1 MLRRSKVA
9 TGLTKRGLVYLSKL
23 VVSSTDSTYLFL
35 MAEVVPQ
42 VCARFH
48 RAVELIGSRWTG
60 AIIQTLLHGKTRYA
74 LIKAAIPDITDR
86 MLSERL
92 RSLEAEDLVTRWVI
106 ADTPVRVEYEL
117 TEKGRSLQIALH
129 EIGAWAERWI
139 PLDTPPDKDP
149 VDHPDPRGGT
159 TYQRSRVAKGA

>member
-1 MLRRSKVA
+1 
-9 TGLTKRGLVYLSKL
+9 
-23 VVSSTDSTYLFL
+23 
-35 MAEVVPQ
+35 MAEIVSP

-60 AIIQTLLHGKTRYA
+60 AIIQTLLQGKTRYA
-74 LIKAAIPDITDR
+74 LLKAAIPDITDR

-117 TEKGRSLQIALH
+117 TDKGRSLENALSA
-129 EIGAWAERWI
+129 IGTWAERWI
-139 PLDTPPDKDP
+139 PLENS
-149 VDHPDPRGGT
+149 VDHGAVVHSDPHEATRH
-159 TYQRSRVAKGA
+159 YRSRVAKGA

>member
-1 MLRRSKVA
+1 
-9 TGLTKRGLVYLSKL
+9 
-23 VVSSTDSTYLFL
+23 
-35 MAEVVPQ
+35 MAEIVPP

-60 AIIQTLLHGKTRYA
+60 AIIQTLLQGKTRYA
-74 LIKAAIPDITDR
+74 LLKGAIPDITDR

-92 RSLEAEDLVTRWVI
+92 RSLEAEELVTRWVI

-117 TEKGRSLQIALH
+117 TDKGRELESALH

-139 PLDTPPDKDP
+139 PLESVEDPDG
-149 VDHPDPRGGT
+149 VDQPDSRQAKRHRRSSLARG
-159 TYQRSRVAKGA
+159 A

>member
-1 MLRRSKVA
+1 
-9 TGLTKRGLVYLSKL
+9 
-23 VVSSTDSTYLFL
+23 
-35 MAEVVPQ
+35 MAEIVPQ

-60 AIIQTLLHGKTRYA
+60 AIIQTLLQGKTRYA
-74 LIKAAIPDITDR
+74 LIKSAIPDITDR

-106 ADTPVRVEYEL
+106 AATPVRVEYEL
-117 TEKGRSLQIALH
+117 TEKGRSLQNALH

-139 PLDTPPDKDP
+139 PLESSADENSTEHSDQHRDTG
-149 VDHPDPRGGT
+149 HR
-159 TYQRSRVAKGA
+159 RSRVAEGT